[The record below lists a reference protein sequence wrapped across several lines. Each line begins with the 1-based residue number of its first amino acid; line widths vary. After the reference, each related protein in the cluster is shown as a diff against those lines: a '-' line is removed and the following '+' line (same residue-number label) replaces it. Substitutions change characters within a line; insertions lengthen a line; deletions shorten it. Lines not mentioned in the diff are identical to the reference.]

1 MEVWKYAIQDNWTIE
16 VTQRQHN
23 MNAKKRYGFT
33 LISVILLT
41 MCYFWGSKFRE
52 KRHSRRRQLRPSYI
66 NEYLDTDLASS
77 HHNTGDGAP
86 PQLNT
91 SLCSME
97 RCFDFTR
104 CSGRP
109 FKVFVYPEDEN
120 VLPSSSYNKIIS
132 AIKDSKFHTSDPELA
147 CAFVLALDTLDRDPL
162 SGDYIRNMQSR
173 WESFSTASLYRGLES
188 VFSHSRLDNLEYWN
202 NGLNHIVF
210 NLYSGTWPDYT
221 EDLSFHIGRAMLA
234 KASISTENFRPGFD
248 ISLPLFHKHHPER

>member
-1 MEVWKYAIQDNWTIE
+1 
-16 VTQRQHN
+16 

-52 KRHSRRRQLRPSYI
+52 KRQSRRRQLRPSYI
-66 NEYLDTDLASS
+66 NEYLDTALASS

-173 WESFSTASLYRGLES
+173 
-188 VFSHSRLDNLEYWN
+188 
-202 NGLNHIVF
+202 
-210 NLYSGTWPDYT
+210 
-221 EDLSFHIGRAMLA
+221 
-234 KASISTENFRPGFD
+234 
-248 ISLPLFHKHHPER
+248 